1 MTQPQS
7 VFTPRAQRFP
17 FRVPLSY
24 RKSDDAIWH
33 TCKTVNVSRT
43 GILFRSNTPLPP
55 NAAVDIRVRFPLRKT
70 LCCQGTVVRTQKSEY
85 AVRIYH
91 CQFKTVE

>member
-1 MTQPQS
+1 MNQPQP

-17 FRVPLSY
+17 FHVPLSY
-24 RKSDDAIWH
+24 RTSDDAIWH

-43 GILFRSNTPLPP
+43 GILFRTSEALPP
-55 NAAVDIRVRFPLRKT
+55 NTAVDIRVRFPLRKT
-70 LCCQGTVVRTQKSEY
+70 LCCHGTVVRTQKSDC

-91 CQFKTVE
+91 CQFK